1 MSTLDPLHPSAT
13 AYGRAAEAPALADF
27 LRRMREEPSSEHD
40 AGVGATQ
47 LVSLNDSLLQDLQRF
62 EPSAHEGQASPG
74 LDLLEVLAAAV
85 RHARPLRVNLRHGF
99 QVIEI
104 KVFPVPRLVHTG
116 LPQEQFFA
124 LPLHDL
130 RVLQV
135 QPERQE
141 PSAVQGRPAPLAL
154 LMWELALRG
163 ARHTLLPE
171 IAGSVAYRIS
181 SGAEL
186 NELALTGTMAKA
198 VTQLKRQ
205 ASTLHGIAAWPGFD
219 HDRAVRMLNGLYLQ
233 AALIVSRST
242 PAATYRDG

>member
-1 MSTLDPLHPSAT
+1 VSRFDSQPNPAGAGNT
-13 AYGRAAEAPALADF
+13 PALADF
-27 LRRMREEPSSEHD
+27 LRRMRQNPTSAPD
-40 AGVGATQ
+40 GDVGATQ

-62 EPSAHEGQASPG
+62 EPSAHESNAPKG

-85 RHARPLRVNLRHGF
+85 RHSRPLRVELRHGF
-99 QVIEI
+99 QHIVL
-104 KVFPVPRLVHTG
+104 KVFPAPRLVHTG
-116 LPQEQFFA
+116 LPSEHFFA
-124 LPLHDL
+124 LPLHDM

-141 PSAVQGRPAPLAL
+141 PSELQGRCASLAL

-163 ARHTLLPE
+163 ARGTLLPE

-186 NELALTGTMAKA
+186 NDLALTGTMAKG
-198 VTQLKRQ
+198 VTQLRRQ
-205 ASTLHGIAAWPGFD
+205 AATLRDIAAWPGFD

-242 PAATYRDG
+242 PAATYRDS

>member
-1 MSTLDPLHPSAT
+1 MHHAT
-13 AYGRAAEAPALADF
+13 VSNFDSYPAPARSGDAPALADF
-27 LRRMREEPSSEHD
+27 LRSMRNQPPEPDS
-40 AGVGATQ
+40 GVGATQ

-62 EPSAHEGQASPG
+62 EPAAADAGRRG

-85 RHARPLRVNLRHGF
+85 RHGRPLRVELRHGF
-99 QVIEI
+99 QNIVL
-104 KVFPVPRLVHTG
+104 KVFPAPRLVHTG
-116 LPQEQFFA
+116 VPHEHFFA

-141 PSAVQGRPAPLAL
+141 PSEVQGRCASLAL

-163 ARHTLLPE
+163 ARGALLPE
-171 IAGSVAYRIS
+171 ITGSVAYRIS

-186 NELALTGTMAKA
+186 NDLALTGTMAKGVA
-198 VTQLKRQ
+198 LLKRQ
-205 ASTLHGIAAWPGFD
+205 ATTLRDIAAWPGFD

-242 PAATYRDG
+242 PAATYRES